1 MQLIDE
7 TWVRPLYYGSLMTSC
22 GGGEQIGILIHLLTD
37 KLKKSR
43 VPLLAMNELDPDK
56 EYATAGIMGSMME
69 AHPPTGNEGLQVLER
84 FSSEN
89 SCRIDGL
96 FTIEAASINV
106 LYPVLLASMKK
117 IPLVDGDCMA
127 RAFPEFQMTTAQS
140 AGIKMT
146 PLSIM
151 TPKGDYFTFKDLNNL
166 LFEVKSREIVSEEAG
181 VAYFAGF
188 SATEETL
195 KRCLIPETITFLYRI
210 GSCFLNTKSYSELLE
225 NLLNVSKNSQYGS
238 IVELFIGTI
247 KDRPARTEYHWQELA
262 IEGVGNYKSSLF
274 TILLQNEYLIGFR
287 DKNIAVMVPDLIC
300 LIDISTLRIVSQHEI
315 NRGMKVAVLSIPAPV
330 RLKSQSMLDLIGP
343 GCFGYNNEYIPL
355 ERLYESYY
363 F

>member
-7 TWVRPLYYGSLMTSC
+7 SWIRPLYYGSLLTSC
-22 GGGEQIGILIHLLTD
+22 GGGEQIEILIQLLTD
-37 KLKKSR
+37 RLRKVK
-43 VPLLAMNELDPDK
+43 VPLLNINELDAEK
-56 EYATAGIMGSMME
+56 GYATTGIMGSMME

-84 FSSEN
+84 FSREN
-89 SCRIDGL
+89 DCSIDGL
-96 FTIEAASINV
+96 FTLEAASINV
-106 LYPVLLASMKK
+106 LYPVLLASMKGV
-117 IPLVDGDCMA
+117 PLIDGDCMA

-146 PLSIM
+146 PFSIM
-151 TPKGDYFTFKDLNNL
+151 TPGGNYFAFEDLNNL
-166 LFEVKSREIVSEEAG
+166 LFEVKSREIVSDEAG

-188 SATEETL
+188 STTEKIL
-195 KRCLIPETITFLYRI
+195 KKCLIPETISFLYRI
-210 GSCFLNTKSYSELLE
+210 GSCFLNKKSYSELFE
-225 NLLNVSKNSQYGS
+225 SLLNTSKNSQYGS
-238 IVELFIGTI
+238 IVELFIGTV
-247 KDRPARTEYHWQELA
+247 KDRPARTEHNWQEFN
-262 IEGVGNYKSSLF
+262 IEGVGNYKKSRF

-287 DKNIAVMVPDLIC
+287 DRNIAVMVPDLIC
-300 LIDISTLRIVSQHEI
+300 LIDISTLRIVSQHEL

-330 RLKSQSMLDLIGP
+330 RLKSRSMLDLIGP